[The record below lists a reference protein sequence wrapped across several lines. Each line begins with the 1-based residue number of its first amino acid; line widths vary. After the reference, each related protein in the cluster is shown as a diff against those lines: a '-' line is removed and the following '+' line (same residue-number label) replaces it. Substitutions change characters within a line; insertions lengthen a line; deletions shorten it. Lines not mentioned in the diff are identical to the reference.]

1 MLFLI
6 FTVVLFIISGCSSDE
21 MVQKKNII
29 MIIVDDMRPEIAS
42 WGSVLAITP
51 NIDKLVKGGISF
63 KRAYAQYANCSPS
76 RMSFLTGLSPNK
88 LGHEGRYN
96 DKTQFKSHMTL
107 PGYLKDN
114 GYKTFSFGK
123 VYHDINDDSSSWSF
137 RHDIKREGNDLKWES
152 YGLPSN
158 QLLNGDL
165 RPATEKEDL
174 PLSNYNDYKITL
186 AMENHIEQNK
196 DNLFFYAI
204 GFRKPHLPFAAP
216 KKFWDMYDIDEIT
229 LTKTSSAPLEGDTIV
244 YQWSELTSYKY
255 FSQNYTANNYRKESV
270 NLNESK
276 VLVHGYMASISFI
289 DHLIGRL
296 YRKLKAL
303 NLDKNTIIVFMSDHG
318 YHLGDQKIWGK
329 HSSYERSTHSPLIIV
344 DPTIE
349 ESGHCMSFVELL
361 DVYPTLI
368 ELIGLEKN
376 SYLDGESLVN
386 LIKNPE
392 SIIGNAS
399 FSQYQ
404 SFQRGRPF
412 SDYMAYAI
420 YTKDFN
426 YIEWRDLKKNR
437 NIVQRELYK
446 MANDLRNESVN
457 LCTKNQYLDVRNQLS
472 NLLQKNFKY

>member
-1 MLFLI
+1 
-6 FTVVLFIISGCSSDE
+6 
-21 MVQKKNII
+21 
-29 MIIVDDMRPEIAS
+29 
-42 WGSVLAITP
+42 
-51 NIDKLVKGGISF
+51 
-63 KRAYAQYANCSPS
+63 
-76 RMSFLTGLSPNK
+76 
-88 LGHEGRYN
+88 
-96 DKTQFKSHMTL
+96 
-107 PGYLKDN
+107 
-114 GYKTFSFGK
+114 
-123 VYHDINDDSSSWSF
+123 
-137 RHDIKREGNDLKWES
+137 
-152 YGLPSN
+152 
-158 QLLNGDL
+158 
-165 RPATEKEDL
+165 
-174 PLSNYNDYKITL
+174 
-186 AMENHIEQNK
+186 
-196 DNLFFYAI
+196 
-204 GFRKPHLPFAAP
+204 
-216 KKFWDMYDIDEIT
+216 
-229 LTKTSSAPLEGDTIV
+229 
-244 YQWSELTSYKY
+244 
-255 FSQNYTANNYRKESV
+255 
-270 NLNESK
+270 
-276 VLVHGYMASISFI
+276 
-289 DHLIGRL
+289 
-296 YRKLKAL
+296 
-303 NLDKNTIIVFMSDHG
+303 MSDHG

-376 SYLDGESLVN
+376 SYLDGESLVY

-446 MANDLRNESVN
+446 MDNDLRIETVN
-457 LCTKNQYLDVRNQLS
+457 LSNKNQYLDVRNQLS